1 MLHVFFIRSEG
12 LLPPEVHARLTEY
25 LPSSFRE
32 EMARYRD
39 PRDRQR
45 SLLGKVLLKRALGT
59 LGLDHYS
66 LERIQYNSFGR
77 PGFEDDI
84 DFNISHSGIFT
95 VCALGTQGPVG
106 IDVEKIKEVAFGE
119 FEEQFSDEEWAM
131 INTSAVPQRFL
142 FDTWTK
148 KEAFLKS
155 TGTGLSVFASDVII
169 KGPVITYGNVVRY
182 AQEVPLDSGY
192 ICHVVT
198 AQPALKA
205 AIHALRIE
213 EL

>member
-1 MLHVFFIRSEG
+1 MLHIFFIRSEG
-12 LLPPEVHARLTEY
+12 LLQPEVHARLTDH
-25 LPSSFRE
+25 LPPSFQE
-32 EMARYRD
+32 EIARYRD

-45 SLLGKVLLKRALGT
+45 SLLGKVLLKRALDS
-59 LGLDHYS
+59 LNLDHYT
-66 LERIQYNSFGR
+66 LEQIQYNSFGR
-77 PGFEDDI
+77 PGFEGDV

-95 VCALGTQGPVG
+95 VCALGTQGAVG

-119 FEEQFSDEEWAM
+119 FEEQFSPEEWAM

-155 TGTGLSVFASDVII
+155 TGTGLSVFASDVIV
-169 KGPVITYGNVVRY
+169 KGPVITYGNVLRY
-182 AQEVPLDSGY
+182 AQEVPLDPAY
-192 ICHVVT
+192 VCHVVT
-198 AQPALKA
+198 AQPGLKA
-205 AIHALRIE
+205 TIHPVRVD